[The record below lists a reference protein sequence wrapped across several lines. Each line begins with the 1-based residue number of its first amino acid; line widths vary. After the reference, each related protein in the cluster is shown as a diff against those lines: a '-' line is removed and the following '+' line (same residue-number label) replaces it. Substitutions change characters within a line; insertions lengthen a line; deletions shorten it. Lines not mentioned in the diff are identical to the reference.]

1 MSLSLGG
8 LLTQVVAVVAVVD
21 LDLAGTG
28 HGKSLG
34 RCLVCLNLS
43 HFSFPSFIVVMA
55 AQWGSHGAPVGF
67 PFGALYHV
75 DRIGVTGFM
84 NKIL

>member
-43 HFSFPSFIVVMA
+43 HFSFPSFIVLNGRAM
-55 AQWGSHGAPVGF
+55 GF
-67 PFGALYHV
+67 ARRIRWLFSLYHV
-75 DRIGVTGFM
+75 DRVARTGS
-84 NKIL
+84 